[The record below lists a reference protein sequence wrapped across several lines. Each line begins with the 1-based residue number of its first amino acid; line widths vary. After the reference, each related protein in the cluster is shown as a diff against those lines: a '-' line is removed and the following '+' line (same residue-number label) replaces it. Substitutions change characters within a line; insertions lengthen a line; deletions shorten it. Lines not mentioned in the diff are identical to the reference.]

1 MALLVEAAMVT
12 AGVLIVIGAVNC
24 LALTCGVGIALA
36 CDHLKKM

>member
-12 AGVLIVIGAVNC
+12 VGVLIAIGAINC

-36 CDHLKKM
+36 CDQLKKM